1 MKHYIQVLIEERG
14 LTIED
19 FANKV
24 GVSRQSIYNIIAG
37 RTKSIRNSTA
47 FNIAQELQLSVSEIK
62 DSHKEFINNLKQ
74 EYPSHSGE
82 I

>member
-1 MKHYIQVLIEERG
+1 MKHYMQVLIEEKG
-14 LTIED
+14 LTIEE

-47 FNIAQELQLSVSEIK
+47 FNIAKELQVSVSEIK
-62 DSHKEFINNLKQ
+62 SKHEEFINQSLLTLKD
-74 EYPSHSGE
+74 